1 MATIELPAVEI
12 NAHSLEQAR
21 RVALVVLSLLSFW
34 VMAAATTS
42 HHGMYHYEYYP
53 ALTFFV
59 WVGVVSF
66 LYNGGLAVARAVGGV
81 SEDLLRPLE
90 AYAPVVLLWLCYTAA
105 VAASATFASA
115 RATNRRP
122 CLDARRETAVAPRR
136 ASRSDAT
143 RSIDTSTRAG
153 PRSFTRPSTRPTA
166 PCAARGSRARA
177 PRRARTSAATSSRPS
192 SSCAGP
198 RGRLAPKRAGAG
210 GSKSRSNS

>member
-1 MATIELPAVEI
+1 MTTIELPAVEI
-12 NAHSLEQAR
+12 NAHSLEHAR
-21 RVALVVLSLLSFW
+21 RAALVVLSLLSFW

-105 VAASATFASA
+105 VAASATSTVIHTTFDEADGPVCRARQSHA
-115 RATNRRP
+115 RAEAGSYFCGHVVSAIVFMYGLVVCYGLGLARP
-122 CLDARRETAVAPRR
+122 DLSSFVPE
-136 ASRSDAT
+136 ASSGDGG
-143 RSIDTSTRAG
+143 SGGGGFAG
-153 PRSFTRPSTRPTA
+153 TTGYQEVGEPE
-166 PCAARGSRARA
+166 
-177 PRRARTSAATSSRPS
+177 
-192 SSCAGP
+192 
-198 RGRLAPKRAGAG
+198 AG
-210 GSKSRSNS
+210 GGQGAMNL